1 MELGQ
6 VLGFAPPTSQE
17 TDLTRSGFA
26 HPASYPS
33 PFLDEQ
39 KMLRFSKAAHALPS
53 GFLTPPL
60 LKYIL
65 FHFAS
70 VMWCKNRIYFK
81 LFDLFCASH
90 DS

>member
-6 VLGFAPPTSQE
+6 VLGFAPPSSQE
-17 TDLTRSGFA
+17 SELTRSGFA

-53 GFLTPPL
+53 GLLRFLTPPRNTFCF
-60 LKYIL
+60 IL
-65 FHFAS
+65 H
-70 VMWCKNRIYFK
+70 
-81 LFDLFCASH
+81 L
-90 DS
+90 